1 MNNITQSYSLCRS
14 VSSFGMTC
22 RGSRESLYKLELA
35 SHIRQD
41 AVTCNFSSIKDLE
54 DEMLRQRFIC
64 SVNNEAVLKALFK
77 RKEEEITFA
86 KAVQVA
92 WLIHYIWPSW
102 PRPTVDLLLQSP
114 VFVPS
119 TFKQARESDDVVQW
133 KRSHNHREQS
143 EHWDWGWVCRSSL
156 RSAPKHSYHKSKKES
171 VTRKTNDHHTA
182 TSSEVH
188 EGRWGTSLCAH
199 NNCRLNKWCIFA
211 RRKT

>member
-35 SHIRQD
+35 SRIRQD

-54 DEMLRQRFIC
+54 DETLRQRFIC

-92 WLIHYIWPSW
+92 
-102 PRPTVDLLLQSP
+102 
-114 VFVPS
+114 
-119 TFKQARESDDVVQW
+119 
-133 KRSHNHREQS
+133 
-143 EHWDWGWVCRSSL
+143 
-156 RSAPKHSYHKSKKES
+156 
-171 VTRKTNDHHTA
+171 
-182 TSSEVH
+182 
-188 EGRWGTSLCAH
+188 
-199 NNCRLNKWCIFA
+199 
-211 RRKT
+211 